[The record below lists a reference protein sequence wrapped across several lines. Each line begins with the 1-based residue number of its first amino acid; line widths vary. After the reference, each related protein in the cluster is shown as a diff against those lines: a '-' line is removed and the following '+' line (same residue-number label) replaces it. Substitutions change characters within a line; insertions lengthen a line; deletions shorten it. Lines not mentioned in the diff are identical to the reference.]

1 MPVKSLWKK
10 RRRHDFRGVTR
21 SVRTAAV
28 NSRCSRQKFECSSLN
43 CNLMAPPRRPPISK
57 QTADCFPCLSGDAM
71 RAISLRSV
79 STTLAALVLSCS
91 TSLAQIAPLTV
102 ISPAMGATSPL
113 GIPGA
118 LTGVTSPV
126 GPVGIPLGASELSP
140 GGLSP
145 APLDPTASTNSCSSS
160 VGNGSSSTFDGAGVS
175 TSTTA
180 SCSVGASTGTASGTL
195 PTSSLDG
202 ATGSTVSAGTIPL
215 GATELDS
222 GGLSPLVAPPT
233 FGSSC
238 VVGSPTTMT
247 AAILGS
253 TIAGGTTSLTGSAPI
268 GLSSGC

>member
-1 MPVKSLWKK
+1 MK
-10 RRRHDFRGVTR
+10 
-21 SVRTAAV
+21 
-28 NSRCSRQKFECSSLN
+28 
-43 CNLMAPPRRPPISK
+43 
-57 QTADCFPCLSGDAM
+57 
-71 RAISLRSV
+71 AISLRSV

-91 TSLAQIAPLTV
+91 TSLAQMAPLTV

-145 APLDPTASTNSCSSS
+145 APFDPTASTNSCSS
-160 VGNGSSSTFDGAGVS
+160 VGNSSSSTFDAAGVS
-175 TSTTA
+175 TNPTA

-195 PTSSLDG
+195 STSSLDG
-202 ATGSTVSAGTIPL
+202 VTGSTVSAGTIPL

-222 GGLSPLVAPPT
+222 GGLSPLVPPPT

-238 VVGSPTTMT
+238 VVGSPTTTT
-247 AAILGS
+247 AAVLGS
-253 TIAGGTTSLTGSAPI
+253 TIAGGTTSQTGSAPI
-268 GLSSGC
+268 GLSPGC

>member
-1 MPVKSLWKK
+1 MARDCPAVLPCVPSTSQLRRYARKSRKTRPPISGAPGKEVPVKSYWKK

-71 RAISLRSV
+71 KAISLRSV

-145 APLDPTASTNSCSSS
+145 APFDPTASTNSCSS
-160 VGNGSSSTFDGAGVS
+160 VRERFQFDIRRRRREHQH
-175 TSTTA
+175 
-180 SCSVGASTGTASGTL
+180 
-195 PTSSLDG
+195 DG
-202 ATGSTVSAGTIPL
+202 FL
-215 GATELDS
+215 
-222 GGLSPLVAPPT
+222 
-233 FGSSC
+233 
-238 VVGSPTTMT
+238 
-247 AAILGS
+247 
-253 TIAGGTTSLTGSAPI
+253 
-268 GLSSGC
+268 